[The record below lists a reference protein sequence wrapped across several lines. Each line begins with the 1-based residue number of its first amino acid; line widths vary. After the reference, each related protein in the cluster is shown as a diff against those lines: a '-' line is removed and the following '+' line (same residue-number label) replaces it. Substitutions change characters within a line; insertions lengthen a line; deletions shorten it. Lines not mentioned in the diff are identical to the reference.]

1 MKSKQFIH
9 FSLYHSN
16 LKDVT
21 TYLQILLIHL
31 NCKIQLVMIIHLA
44 YKEYFQNASDYRRST
59 LVSEGRLC
67 QQFISRLRQQIWCR
81 IPSSPQAGKH
91 CFAIQK
97 SNWSYPNTSI
107 YFYQKAIIGIAWTGE
122 QVTTTASNW
131 PKKKQYW
138 EGLSRAASPPALLSW
153 CHLYKHWYS
162 VWLFW
167 NMQQQKIV

>member
-107 YFYQKAIIGIAWTGE
+107 YFLSKGYHWNSLNRWTSYYDSFKLTKE
-122 QVTTTASNW
+122 ETV
-131 PKKKQYW
+131 
-138 EGLSRAASPPALLSW
+138 LRRA
-153 CHLYKHWYS
+153 
-162 VWLFW
+162 
-167 NMQQQKIV
+167 QQGCFSSCFAKLMPSL